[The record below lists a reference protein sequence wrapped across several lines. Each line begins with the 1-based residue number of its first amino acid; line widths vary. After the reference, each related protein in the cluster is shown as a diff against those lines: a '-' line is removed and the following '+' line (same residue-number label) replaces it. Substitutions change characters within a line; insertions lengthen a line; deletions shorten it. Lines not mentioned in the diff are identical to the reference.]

1 MRGICFLLFGAV
13 GLLLWPQ
20 GRAQDLALGLALG
33 PDRAFCDDKD
43 VEAGVDLALV
53 AHNAK
58 LQQGNQLALYQ
69 TVGAL
74 KDVNESTTVFRLT
87 FLARES
93 DCPVGGDKE
102 WRDCDYLPQPDA
114 VAPSPCT
121 AVVYRNNAEESLV
134 VVSVECKPSVE
145 ALVVPER
152 AQCLGCPQKVDLESE
167 DLREPV
173 SYSLSKFNAEDDSS
187 HHFLLRE
194 IVSATRQVVAGFR
207 YDVQFNLEKSNC
219 SKSDFKELTE
229 ECHPAETGPEFAKCN
244 STIYIAPWRREE
256 PEAHVNCER
265 TLQFGFS
272 RRRPPGWSPLR
283 HFNNFAERAPAAPPV
298 STAQTPAPPAPPA
311 PTPNSLGDGH
321 QTPEAA
327 EKKSS
332 EESQEV
338 TSRPPAT
345 DSGDAT
351 PDPADLLELPPA
363 SEPVRPFN
371 CPTKPW
377 KQFVPLTP
385 PPPPPTPQKK
395 PSPDFTLDEAFS
407 DLDLI

>member
-20 GRAQDLALGLALG
+20 GRAQGLALG
-33 PDRAFCDDKD
+33 PAKGSSRAFCDNKD

-69 TVGAL
+69 TVGAS

-87 FLARES
+87 FLVRES

-121 AVVYRNNAEESLV
+121 AVVYRNNAEESLA

-145 ALVVPER
+145 PMVVPER
-152 AQCLGCPQKVDLESE
+152 AQCLGCPQRIDLESE

-173 SYSLSKFNAEDDSS
+173 LSSLSKFNAEGGSS

-194 IVSATRQVVAGFR
+194 MVSATRQVVAGFR
-207 YDVQFNLEKSNC
+207 YDVQFYLEKSNC

-229 ECHPAETGPEFAKCN
+229 ECHPAETEPEFAKCN
-244 STIYIAPWRREE
+244 STVYIAPWRREE

-265 TLQFGFS
+265 IVQTGFS

-283 HFNNFAERAPAAPPV
+283 HFNNFAERATAAPPV
-298 STAQTPAPPAPPA
+298 STAQTLAPPA
-311 PTPNSLGDGH
+311 PTPN
-321 QTPEAA
+321 
-327 EKKSS
+327 SS

-338 TSRPPAT
+338 TSRSPAT
-345 DSGDAT
+345 GSGAT

-363 SEPVRPFN
+363 SEPVKPFN

-395 PSPDFTLDEAFS
+395 PTPAPELTLEDNGAFS